1 MKKIMIMSFVAM
13 GATAAMTSCGQGAA
27 KITTTEDSLAY
38 SIGVDVASG
47 VYRFD
52 TTLNVDVFV
61 QAIRDVYAKDG
72 KMTYEQAQAFIGEYM
87 SVGFVRKKKQES
99 AAYLAEMEKES
110 GVKKSETG
118 LLYNIT
124 VPGND
129 SKPAV
134 GDSIVVNYTLTTPD
148 GNVLD
153 QSPAG
158 EPRSFILDPN
168 GLIKAWIEGMPLIGE
183 GGKVTLY
190 VPSDL
195 AYGDQGRQGIAP
207 GQALKFEIELV
218 GVTKK

>member
-1 MKKIMIMSFVAM
+1 MIMALAAT
-13 GATAAMTSCGQGAA
+13 GATAAMTSCSQGAA

-61 QAIRDVYAKDG
+61 QAIRDIYAKDG

-99 AAYLAEMEKES
+99 AEYLAKMEKES
-110 GVKKSETG
+110 GVQKSESG

-124 VPGND
+124 VPGSDN
-129 SKPAV
+129 KPAV

-148 GNVLD
+148 GSVLD
-153 QSPAG
+153 QSPEG
-158 EPRSFILDPN
+158 EPRGFNLDPN